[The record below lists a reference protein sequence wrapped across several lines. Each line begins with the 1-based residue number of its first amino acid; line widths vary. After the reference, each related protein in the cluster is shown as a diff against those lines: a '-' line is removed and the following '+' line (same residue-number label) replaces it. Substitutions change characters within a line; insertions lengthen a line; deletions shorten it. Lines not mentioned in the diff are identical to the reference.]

1 MAPCSKKSCETS
13 RKSIDST
20 QQAYDH
26 LNLEVPQTCLRI
38 MDLNGVEE
46 NMTTSTEN
54 PTASPTTTTNTTDT
68 DTGERDN
75 HGKKT
80 IS

>member
-1 MAPCSKKSCETS
+1 
-13 RKSIDST
+13 
-20 QQAYDH
+20 
-26 LNLEVPQTCLRI
+26 

-46 NMTTSTEN
+46 NETTSTEN

-80 IS
+80 ITYLGITQLQAQHPPDV

>member
-1 MAPCSKKSCETS
+1 
-13 RKSIDST
+13 
-20 QQAYDH
+20 
-26 LNLEVPQTCLRI
+26 
-38 MDLNGVEE
+38 MDLNGVEK

-75 HGKKT
+75 HGKKKVRYLRIT
-80 IS
+80 ALHSYNRNICLMPDDVTLKA